1 MEWTQV
7 LTILG
12 GNIGMILWSTRQ
24 YRTDFLH
31 LDKKLEENRKETQE
45 IVKAIQEEVKDF
57 HIKLALQDQ
66 DFKNRLCKIEENK
79 LKEKIK

>member
-24 YRTDFLH
+24 SRTDFLH
-31 LDKKLEENRKETQE
+31 LDRKLEENRKETTL

-57 HIKLALQDQ
+57 HVKLALQDQ
-66 DFKNRLCKIEENK
+66 DFKNRLCKIEEARNVK
-79 LKEKIK
+79 